1 MPTSI
6 IKTFVWSRKI
16 RLFHWVNVLT
26 IFILIMIGSA
36 IYFDDALGLSKDGK
50 VLLKTLHVLTGY
62 IFALNLLI
70 RFVVGFI
77 GTGYERWSQTLPF
90 NSTFKAEVA
99 QLKQNKDKVF
109 AGRSPIGKLMIAV
122 LFVFMTI
129 QMVSGLVLAGTDI
142 YYPPFGQHFAKSIAL
157 DKYNLAAIKPYSK
170 KKNNEKAYKAM
181 REFRSP
187 FIDAHKKAFYLL
199 LLLIPLHIAAVIM
212 LERKQKASIVSAM
225 IHGYK
230 YLPKESK
237 ANNVRDN

>member
-1 MPTSI
+1 MTSSI

-16 RLFHWVNVLT
+16 RLFHWINVLA
-26 IFILIMIGSA
+26 IFLLIMIGSA

-50 VLLKTLHVLTGY
+50 ILLKTLHVLTGY

-70 RFVVGFI
+70 RIIVGFI

-90 NSTFKAEVA
+90 TSAFKQELA
-99 QLKQNKDKVF
+99 QLKQNKNTVF
-109 AGRSPIGKLMIAV
+109 TGRSPIGKLMIAV

-129 QMVSGLVLAGTDI
+129 QMISGLVLAGTDI
-142 YYPPFGQHFAKSIAL
+142 YYPPFGQHFAQSVAL
-157 DKYNLAAIKPYSK
+157 DKNNLAVIKPYSK
-170 KKNNEKAYKAM
+170 ENIDAQAYKAM

-187 FIDAHKKAFYLL
+187 FIYAHKKAFYIL

-230 YLPKESK
+230 YLPKK
-237 ANNVRDN
+237 QDQDKNH